1 VPPKR
6 ILWTNKSVLE
16 FAGNADP
23 ILLIEAKARDLV
35 LKARDAGWSGPPY
48 NPRVIADL
56 LNIPVEANGDVI
68 DARTIATSK
77 GIKIEF
83 NPSLPRERVRFS
95 VAHEIAHTLF
105 PDVAKQ
111 PRHRGGT
118 GATSDE
124 WQLEMLCNLAA
135 AEFVMPLGSLSP
147 SKNLPKIEQLMANRR
162 EFDVSAEAF
171 LMRVVKTTAEPA
183 LMFCASPIEREGH
196 RPKYRID
203 YCVGSKSVPV
213 ATGAGAVIPDD
224 SVIYGCTAIGQTDR
238 AIESWI
244 AGKPLAVECAGIP
257 GFPGNRYPRIAGIV
271 RFGSPDEQ
279 DAFKMVHGN
288 VLMPVGSGPKVICQL
303 VNDQAKLWGGGVARA
318 SAKKYP
324 AAQQQFSKWIA
335 QIPKKERL
343 GRVHFSDVEGN
354 ITIASLV
361 AQEGFGASATPRIR
375 YAPLGQALSAVA
387 EFAVNHNSS
396 VHMPRIGAGQSGGA
410 WNTVEEIIRET
421 LIAKGVPVTVYDLP
435 PRRQPETAELLI

>member
-1 VPPKR
+1 MPPKR
-6 ILWTNKSVLE
+6 ILWTNKSVLK
-16 FAGNADP
+16 FAGDSDP
-23 ILLIEAKARDLV
+23 ILMIEAKARELV
-35 LKARDAGWSGPPY
+35 LRARDDGWSGPPY
-48 NPRVIADL
+48 NPLVIADL

-83 NPSLPRERVRFS
+83 NPSQPRERVRFS

-105 PDVAKQ
+105 PDVGER

-118 GATSDE
+118 GSTSDE

-135 AEFVMPLGSLSP
+135 AEFVMPLGSLPP
-147 SKNLPKIEQLMANRR
+147 SEQVPPIEQLMSKRR

-183 LMFCASPIEREGH
+183 LMFCASPIERGGV

-203 YCVGSKSVPV
+203 YSIGSKSVPV
-213 ATGAGAVIPDD
+213 AIGAGATIPDD

-244 AGKPLAVECAGIP
+244 AGRPLAVECVGIP
-257 GFPGNRYPRIAGIV
+257 GFPGTSYPRIAGIV
-271 RFGSPDEQ
+271 RFGSPDKQ
-279 DAFKMVHGN
+279 DAFKTVHGN
-288 VLMPVGSGPKVICQL
+288 VLAPAGSGLKIICQL

-324 AAQQQFSKWIA
+324 IAQQEFSHWIT

-343 GRVHFSDVEGN
+343 GRVHFAKVEGGV
-354 ITIASLV
+354 TIASLV
-361 AQEGFGASATPRIR
+361 AQEGYGASAIPRIR
-375 YAPLGQALSAVA
+375 YAPLGKAFSAVA
-387 EFAVNHNSS
+387 EFANELNAS
-396 VHMPRIGAGQSGGA
+396 VHMPRIGAGQSGGV
-410 WNTVEEIIRET
+410 WDTVEEIIHET
-421 LIAKGVPVTVYDLP
+421 LISKGIHVTVYDLP
-435 PRRQPETAELLI
+435 PRRQTDQAELLI